1 MERAPEKNSSD
12 SLKETLKR
20 DTVNAAKGAWD
31 EAKPY
36 LIIGIV
42 FTVIF
47 LVFTAA

>member
-1 MERAPEKNSSD
+1 MERIPEKKSSE

-20 DTVNAAKGAWD
+20 DTAKAARGAWD

-42 FTVIF
+42 FTIIF
-47 LVFTAA
+47 LICSAA